1 MSGRAAWEDAWERA
15 LPRISSLRTSLATNP
30 IVSRVTRVGKL
41 DSELLDQELV
51 QLLEEPLKK
60 AFALL
65 NNNLRAQFQPELTLL
80 IQLTLYKLSIWNQ
93 GASYGARLQD
103 LRYTAP
109 KNTSRQAR
117 APSGLPRRLL
127 LLHGAATLLIPYLHG
142 KLRTYALS
150 KAWPDAPSSDRRRKL
165 WELLTSLESSYAAF
179 SLANFVAFLWNGR
192 YRTIADR
199 LLKLELTPSSRA
211 SQRNVSYEFM
221 NRQMVWHAFT
231 EFLLFFL
238 PLVNARAV
246 RRRLSSAMTTVTD
259 AFSINSRSGPTKRHR
274 RGKYWSLPEDQCAI
288 CAENAAYNFNLADSS
303 NALTSLAG
311 GTASLTGASTSLTS
325 APTPDSNSEPPQFPI
340 NVPYAASC
348 GDVYCYH
355 CLAERL
361 MRVAEEG
368 GAAQGWE
375 CLRCGQGVH
384 TGERWVAPIEDVSS
398 GDSMSE
404 YDFTSDMEATDL
416 SGSLVS
422 GGYSDELSSPEGN
435 Q

>member
-1 MSGRAAWEDAWERA
+1 MAGRTAWEDAWERA
-15 LPRISSLRTSLATNP
+15 LPRLSSIRETLSTNAL
-30 IVSRVTRVGKL
+30 VSRVTRVGKL

-51 QLLEEPLKK
+51 QLLEEPLRK
-60 AFALL
+60 AFSLL

-103 LRYTAP
+103 LRYHTP
-109 KNTSRQAR
+109 KSVNRQAR
-117 APSGLPRRLL
+117 APSGLPKRLL
-127 LLHGAATLLIPYLHG
+127 LLHGAVTLLIPYLHG

-165 WELLTSLESSYAAF
+165 WELLTALESSYATF

-199 LLKLELTPSSRA
+199 LCRMELTPSSRA
-211 SQRNVSYEFM
+211 GQRNVSYEFM

-238 PLVNARAV
+238 PLINARAV
-246 RRRLSSAMTTVTD
+246 RRRLSSAMTTITD
-259 AFSINSRSGPTKRHR
+259 ALTVSQRAGHTKRPR
-274 RGKYWSLPEDQCAI
+274 RGKYWSLPEGQCAI

-303 NALTSLAG
+303 NALTSL
-311 GTASLTGASTSLTS
+311 TGAS
-325 APTPDSNSEPPQFPI
+325 APDAGEPPQFPV

-348 GDVYCYH
+348 RDVYCYH

-361 MRVAEEG
+361 MRVTDEG

-375 CLRCGQGVH
+375 CLRCGESVRA
-384 TGERWVAPIEDVSS
+384 GERWMAPIEDVSS
-398 GDSMSE
+398 GDSLSE

-422 GGYSDELSSPEGN
+422 GTYSDDPSSPEHDR
-435 Q
+435 